1 MSHGV
6 PQRKSSSSFHFAA
19 GLLSG
24 TLTAALL
31 QPADLLKT
39 RVQQSHSTSLTSSL
53 RAIAAGPA
61 PLRQLWRGT
70 VPSILRTGLGSAL
83 YFSGLNAL
91 RRGVSSASGSETLTT
106 TAGNVGTGGREGVGQ
121 NGREGRRGREELRS
135 SSVLPRLS
143 SSGNMLTGALARAA
157 AGLVMMP
164 ITVIK
169 VRYESSYYSYSG
181 LASAGRDILRA
192 EGVGGLFKGWGATA
206 IRDAPY
212 AGLYV
217 VFYEEGK
224 RRLASLSAFGGFRED
239 GGDVDA
245 SSRRRREGMTAKAS
259 AGINFVS
266 GILAAGLAT
275 AITNPF
281 DAIKTRL
288 QLMPTKYGNTL
299 SAARTMLREEG
310 MRSFM
315 DGLGLRIGRKAV
327 SSALAWTVYEEAV
340 RRAEMRFIEG
350 KDEEL
355 L

>member
-24 TLTAALL
+24 TFTAALL

-53 RAIAAGPA
+53 RAIAAGPS

-91 RRGVSSASGSETLTT
+91 RRGVSSASGSEAVTNGNGKVG
-106 TAGNVGTGGREGVGQ
+106 AGRREGAGRD
-121 NGREGRRGREELRS
+121 GEEGEREGLRS

-143 SSGNMLTGALARAA
+143 SGGNMLTGALARAA

-169 VRYESSYYSYSG
+169 VRYESSYYAYSG
-181 LASAGRDILRA
+181 LAGAGRDILRT

-224 RRLASLSAFGGFRED
+224 RRLASLSAFGGLHED
-239 GGDVDA
+239 GGDA
-245 SSRRRREGMTAKAS
+245 EGWSGRRREGMTAKAS
-259 AGINFVS
+259 ASINFVS
-266 GILAAGLAT
+266 GILAAALAT

-288 QLMPTKYGNTL
+288 QLMPAKYGNML

-310 MRSFM
+310 TRSFM

-327 SSALAWTVYEEAV
+327 SSALAWTVYEEAI
-340 RRAEMRFIEG
+340 RRAEMKFIER
-350 KDEEL
+350 KEEEVL
-355 L
+355 